1 MLKHFVDKISS
12 FCMEI
17 EETRY
22 KLLDLMIFFI
32 IILVHAKPLLF
43 YFRCGLINSIIS
55 PSSLQR

>member
-22 KLLDLMIFFI
+22 KLLDLTIFFI
-32 IILVHAKPLLF
+32 TILVHAKPLF
-43 YFRCGLINSIIS
+43 YFHCGLINSIIS
-55 PSSLQR
+55 LSLQE